1 MYDYRYEPHRVIFMI
16 DNKSFYASCEAL
28 RLGLNPMEVALAVVS
43 QQPGTDWGSGLI
55 MAASP
60 LAKKK
65 YGLRNVMRARDLPPK
80 DQAPDLM
87 LVEPHMNLYIKRSME
102 VLQIFRKYAADEDIH
117 VYSIDESM
125 IDMTESWHLFGDDP
139 YLVARK
145 IQKDIH
151 DSLGLYT
158 TCGIGENP
166 LLAKLAMDISAKHRT
181 SMIAC
186 RHYIDVPDTI
196 WKIPKLEDVW
206 GINVKT
212 ANRLRRLGINN
223 MYDLAHSDPA
233 ILKKEF
239 GVIGDQLFAMSWG
252 VDWSIIKQKYRP
264 KSKSYGN
271 SQILSRD
278 YEDQR
283 EIEIVIQEIGDQVAA
298 RIRAQHLLAGRVSL
312 YVGYADY
319 EADPAGFSIQEKI
332 TPTDISSDLVAKLR
346 ALFRRKWRGQ
356 AVRRLGVTYSN
367 LAPAGCQPSRSSSRS
382 GIRWSTNYGRSM
394 VLPVSSEPPAFCQGP
409 RQLPEAACGWRPQWG
424 QRLLSKEFDQ
434 RVTDFFAHYQDRGMK
449 KWAGFFLSDHTA
461 MINKE
466 TRQKSV
472 PDRAEMSREECGKVL
487 GAAFGNQRP
496 VAVQLKEVDENG
508 GNSWLC
514 PGLRGRQGGDW
525 RTRHCARR
533 LALRPAFK

>member
-16 DNKSFYASCEAL
+16 DSKSFYASCEAL

-43 QQPGTDWGSGLI
+43 QQVGTDWGSGLI

-65 YGLRNVMRARDLPPK
+65 YGLSNVMRARDLPLK

-87 LVEPHMNLYIKRSME
+87 LVEPHMYLYIKRSME

-125 IDMTESWHLFGDDP
+125 IDMTESWHLFGDDS
-139 YLVARK
+139 YLVAR
-145 IQKDIH
+145 
-151 DSLGLYT
+151 
-158 TCGIGENP
+158 
-166 LLAKLAMDISAKHRT
+166 
-181 SMIAC
+181 
-186 RHYIDVPDTI
+186 
-196 WKIPKLEDVW
+196 KIPKLEDVW

-212 ANRLRRLGINN
+212 ANRLRWLGINN

-239 GVIGDQLFAMSWG
+239 GVIGDQLFAISWG
-252 VDWSIIKQKYRP
+252 VDRSIIKQKYRP

-298 RIRAQHLLAGRVSL
+298 RIRAQHLLAGRVSR

-332 TPTDISSDLVAKLR
+332 TPADISSDLVAKLR

-367 LAPAGCQPSRSSSRS
+367 LAPAGCQQL
-382 GIRWSTNYGRSM
+382 TFF
-394 VLPVSSEPPAFCQGP
+394 LPPAEQIKQQKRDQVVDKLRKKYGFASVV
-409 RQLPEAACGWRPQWG
+409 RASSLLPGATAIARS
-424 QRLLSKEFDQ
+424 RL
-434 RVTDFFAHYQDRGMK
+434 VGGH
-449 KWAGFFLSDHTA
+449 
-461 MINKE
+461 
-466 TRQKSV
+466 
-472 PDRAEMSREECGKVL
+472 
-487 GAAFGNQRP
+487 
-496 VAVQLKEVDENG
+496 NG
-508 GNSWLC
+508 GN
-514 PGLRGRQGGDW
+514 
-525 RTRHCARR
+525 AYE
-533 LALRPAFK
+533 

>member
-43 QQPGTDWGSGLI
+43 QQVGTDWGSGLI

-60 LAKKK
+60 LAKKN
-65 YGLRNVMRARDLPPK
+65 YGLSNVMRARDLPPK

-87 LVEPHMNLYIKRSME
+87 LVEQHMNLYIKCSME

-151 DSLGLYT
+151 DSLSLYT

-181 SMIAC
+181 SIIAC
-186 RHYIDVPDTI
+186 WHYIDVPDTI

-212 ANRLRRLGINN
+212 ADHLRRLGINN

-239 GVIGDQLFAMSWG
+239 GVIGDQ
-252 VDWSIIKQKYRP
+252 
-264 KSKSYGN
+264 
-271 SQILSRD
+271 
-278 YEDQR
+278 
-283 EIEIVIQEIGDQVAA
+283 VAS

-312 YVGYADY
+312 YIGYADY

-356 AVRRLGVTYSN
+356 AVIRLGVTYSN
-367 LAPAGCQPSRSSSRS
+367 LAPAGCQQL
-382 GIRWSTNYGRSM
+382 TFF
-394 VLPVSSEPPAFCQGP
+394 LPPAEQI
-409 RQLPEAACGWRPQWG
+409 
-424 QRLLSKEFDQ
+424 K
-434 RVTDFFAHYQDRGMK
+434 
-449 KWAGFFLSDHTA
+449 
-461 MINKE
+461 
-466 TRQKSV
+466 
-472 PDRAEMSREECGKVL
+472 
-487 GAAFGNQRP
+487 
-496 VAVQLKEVDENG
+496 
-508 GNSWLC
+508 
-514 PGLRGRQGGDW
+514 
-525 RTRHCARR
+525 
-533 LALRPAFK
+533 

>member
-28 RLGLNPMEVALAVVS
+28 RLRLGLNPMEVALAVVS
-43 QQPGTDWGSGLI
+43 QQAGTDWWAGLI

-65 YGLRNVMRARDLPPK
+65 YGLSNVMRARDLPPK
-80 DQAPDLM
+80 DRAPDLM

-125 IDMTESWHLFGDDP
+125 IDMTESWQLFGDDP

-158 TCGIGENP
+158 TCGIGENS

-186 RHYIDVPDTI
+186 WHYIDVPDTI

-212 ANRLRRLGINN
+212 ADHLRRLGINN

-252 VDWSIIKQKYRP
+252 VDRSIIKQKYRL

-271 SQILSRD
+271 YQILSRD

-367 LAPAGCQPSRSSSRS
+367 LAPAGCQQL
-382 GIRWSTNYGRSM
+382 TFF
-394 VLPVSSEPPAFCQGP
+394 LPPAEQIKQQKRDQVVDKLREKYGFASVVRP
-409 RQLPEAACGWRPQWG
+409 SSLLPGATAIARS
-424 QRLLSKEFDQ
+424 RL
-434 RVTDFFAHYQDRGMK
+434 VGGH
-449 KWAGFFLSDHTA
+449 
-461 MINKE
+461 
-466 TRQKSV
+466 
-472 PDRAEMSREECGKVL
+472 
-487 GAAFGNQRP
+487 
-496 VAVQLKEVDENG
+496 NG
-508 GNSWLC
+508 GN
-514 PGLRGRQGGDW
+514 
-525 RTRHCARR
+525 AYE
-533 LALRPAFK
+533 